1 MVYLNITFPEDLKK
15 ELDLEVRQER
25 TKRSTLIQKAVRT
38 YLKLKHQ
45 KAVDAL
51 LKEGYQEIKM
61 DVLASGWNPNKFI
74 LKKDIPVKWV
84 IDGKEINGCNNAIQV
99 PAYNLDKPNHKQ
111 SSKYLGYILTI
122 NNKRIYHAGDTDL
135 IPEMNSIEADIALL
149 PVSGKYVMDPEEA
162 ANAANLI
169 RPEVA
174 IPMHYGSVIGSKE
187 DAEKFKSLVDEDIQ
201 VIIF

>member
-1 MVYLNITFPEDLKK
+1 MKILGIDIEWLGHDSFKILSDKVIYIDPFKIEAKEKADLILITHDHFDHFSPEDINKIKK
-15 ELDLEVRQER
+15 D
-25 TKRSTLIQKAVRT
+25 STIIIAPLI
-38 YLKLKHQ
+38 
-45 KAVDAL
+45 
-51 LKEGYQEIKM
+51 LKEKLSEAKIMKPE
-61 DVLASGWNPNKFI
+61 A
-74 LKKDIPVKWV
+74 
-84 IDGKEINGCNNAIQV
+84 V

>member
-1 MVYLNITFPEDLKK
+1 MKILGIDIEWLGHDSFKILSDKVIYIDPFKIEAKEKADLILITHDHFDHFSIEDINKIKKDSTIIIAPLILKEKLSEAKIMKPE
-15 ELDLEVRQER
+15 ECLEVD
-25 TKRSTLIQKAVRT
+25 K
-38 YLKLKHQ
+38 
-45 KAVDAL
+45 
-51 LKEGYQEIKM
+51 IKIE
-61 DVLASGWNPNKFI
+61 A
-74 LKKDIPVKWV
+74 
-84 IDGKEINGCNNAIQV
+84 V